1 MDSRRRR
8 ILKNALDARPLLPQ
22 ADVQE
27 PSSEI
32 AKMDAWKYLIAL
44 FSVLLLTCANS
55 RAETSRKIEIRFC
68 PGSGMRSYPLNA
80 GRELQSVLLQNA
92 AVINH
97 DTTTFKIENMVIEL
111 LQSDRII
118 ESRNFA
124 REDIQRVGER
134 SAKLQASGV
143 LQQVGFQ
150 FCGTDLIAPSIKL
163 GTTTLAHN
171 QALLI
176 TSQVFAFNGKRDALR
191 VRVRGEADDRPVEVT
206 GSIPIKSEFA
216 KNTYIFPLRGV
227 WFAGNGASFHTPHRW
242 AIPEEFALDI
252 AKLGDNGLSH
262 KGGGTKFED
271 YFAYGAEVLA
281 AADGR
286 VISTANDQPE
296 DQSTMQR
303 PDETADAYSMR
314 LQKEQGERLAKGA
327 IGLTGNYV
335 LIDHGK
341 NEYSMYAHLQ
351 PGSVRVHAGD
361 QVKAGTV
368 IGKLG
373 SSGNST
379 EPHLH
384 FQVCDK
390 PDPLMCAG
398 VPVNFRNVTVEW
410 ADAPRPIQSGDVVTA
425 K

>member
-1 MDSRRRR
+1 MDFGRRR
-8 ILKNALDARPLLPQ
+8 I
-22 ADVQE
+22 VE
-27 PSSEI
+27 
-32 AKMDAWKYLIAL
+32 
-44 FSVLLLTCANS
+44 SVLRHLCRVAQINFVVLAATFSLAADKAPS
-55 RAETSRKIEIRFC
+55 AETSRRIEIRFC
-68 PGSGMRSYPLNA
+68 PGSALRSYPLDVR
-80 GRELQSVLLQNA
+80 RELQSVLLHNA

-97 DTTTFKIENMVIEL
+97 DTATFKIENVVIEL
-111 LQSDRII
+111 LQSNRTI

-134 SAKLQASGV
+134 SAKLQASGA

-163 GTTTLAHN
+163 GSATLAHN

-176 TSQVFAFNGKRDALR
+176 TSQVFAFNGKRDTLR

-206 GSIPIKSEFA
+206 SSIPIKSEFA
-216 KNTYIFPLRGV
+216 KNTYIFPLQGV
-227 WFAGNGASFHTPHRW
+227 WFVGNGTSFHTPHRW

-262 KGGGTKFED
+262 KRDGTKFED

-286 VISTANDQPE
+286 VVSAANDQPE
-296 DQSTMQR
+296 DQNAMQR
-303 PDETADAYSMR
+303 PGETDDAYSAR

-341 NEYSMYAHLQ
+341 NEYSVYAHLQ

-361 QVKAGTV
+361 QVKAGTI

-390 PDPLMCAG
+390 PELLMCAG
-398 VPVNFRNVTVEW
+398 VPVNFGNVSVEW